1 MRIRNFIIFMV
12 LSQLIACTIV
22 PGQHMRQFSTESSV
36 EMPVTENNETIL
48 KRLNIQTITAQ
59 LIIDI

>member
-1 MRIRNFIIFMV
+1 MV
-12 LSQLIACTIV
+12 LSQLIACTII
-22 PGQHMRQFSTESSV
+22 PGQHMRYSTESSV